1 MKNNLPRSQSVV
13 AWTVGWHH
21 HGEGMADLRIS
32 NWFQSNLSI
41 PTSIT
46 ESLPLSEGLP
56 THVTVP
62 EKTDTMISSNSSSL
76 QKLLFSLYRK
86 DYNHEEIIS
95 KSFTLF
101 YWAPWQCS
109 GRSWNWPAMQ
119 VSYMALPSWKGHD
132 GLLWWT
138 TTLHCPP
145 QTRQL
150 LTKEN
155 FRQIHRYIER

>member
-1 MKNNLPRSQSVV
+1 MMKRNRYHWKKKYLVKNSEIIFLLPANLLFTVNTLTSSMKNNLPGSQSVV

-62 EKTDTMISSNSSSL
+62 EKIDMMIFSNSSSL
-76 QKLLFSLYRK
+76 QKSPFFLNGKNKIFQTLFTLKVLL
-86 DYNHEEIIS
+86 
-95 KSFTLF
+95 TLF
-101 YWAPWQCS
+101 YQKLWQCS
-109 GRSWNWPAMQ
+109 GR
-119 VSYMALPSWKGHD
+119 
-132 GLLWWT
+132 T
-138 TTLHCPP
+138 
-145 QTRQL
+145 
-150 LTKEN
+150 
-155 FRQIHRYIER
+155 